1 MKLFGWWRQPIL
13 TLSWKDV
20 KQQHFTWRQLRT
32 LGLEEAQLKQLQTN
46 KHERLHRW
54 GIQVSDLLDMTV
66 FPVNP
71 LTDFCVDLAHL
82 WDL

>member
-1 MKLFGWWRQPIL
+1 MSAVSLTTVQSVKLFCWWRQSIL
-13 TLSWKDV
+13 M
-20 KQQHFTWRQLRT
+20 
-32 LGLEEAQLKQLQTN
+32 
-46 KHERLHRW
+46 HR
-54 GIQVSDLLDMTV
+54 GVIQVSDLLDMTV